1 MLVNWWMDNHM
12 ALMQQNS
19 IASWHMGGTEEH
31 HTGKKPVR
39 EATDCMTVKR
49 KTKEHMA
56 DKGIKESFPSG
67 STKIFTISIWLSMT
81 WEYSL

>member
-19 IASWHMGGTEEH
+19 IASWHMGGPEEH

-39 EATDCMTVKR
+39 EATD
-49 KTKEHMA
+49 
-56 DKGIKESFPSG
+56 
-67 STKIFTISIWLSMT
+67 WLHDC
-81 WEYSL
+81 